1 MPRRRRQSQARRRV
15 ALGVWLGSALAFCAI
30 LPAPARAAL
39 SDADKQT
46 IAELSLQWAI
56 EGGIGDFKLVKDP
69 ANLVVANFN
78 LPKGVTLGLPGR
90 AIQLF
95 SLLRIQAEANHG
107 GDFLYFRFN
116 RLEGDGE
123 HAKVAIAL
131 VWAVA
136 EHSATQYLSGGG
148 ATLDFEKRDGK
159 WQLQP
164 VMNRW
169 MS

>member
-1 MPRRRRQSQARRRV
+1 
-15 ALGVWLGSALAFCAI
+15 VWLGSVMALCA
-30 LPAPARAAL
+30 LRPAPARAAL
-39 SDADKQT
+39 ADADKQT

-56 EGGIGDFKLVKDP
+56 DGGIGDCKLLNDP
-69 ANLVVANFN
+69 SHLVVANFN
-78 LPKGVTLGLPGR
+78 LPKGVKLVLPGR
-90 AIQLF
+90 TIQLF

-116 RLEGDGE
+116 RLDGDGE

-131 VWAVA
+131 IWAVA
-136 EHSATQYLSGGG
+136 EDSATQYLSGGG
-148 ATLDFEKRDGK
+148 ATLDFEKHDGK

>member
-1 MPRRRRQSQARRRV
+1 MTTFAPPCGRRHA
-15 ALGVWLGSALAFCAI
+15 ALATLLVLGSLVPTA
-30 LPAPARAAL
+30 APAAL
-39 SDADKQT
+39 SNADKKAV
-46 IAELSLQWAI
+46 AEMALQWAI
-56 EGGIGDFKLVKDP
+56 DGGISDFKLVKDP

-78 LPKGVTLGLPGR
+78 IPKGLKLELPGR
-90 AIQLF
+90 AISLF

-116 RLEGDGE
+116 RFDGDDH

-136 EHSATQYLSGGG
+136 ENSQTQYLSGGG
-148 ATLDFEKRDGK
+148 ATLEFEKHDGK

-169 MS
+169 QS

>member
-1 MPRRRRQSQARRRV
+1 MTRRQGQPQTRRRR
-15 ALGVWLGSALAFCAI
+15 ALGAWLGGLLALGA
-30 LPAPARAAL
+30 LVPAPARAVLA
-39 SDADKQT
+39 DTDKQT
-46 IAELSLQWAI
+46 IAELSLQWAV
-56 EGGIGDFKLVKDP
+56 EGGIGDFKLLKDP
-69 ANLVVANFN
+69 SHLIVANFN
-78 LPKGVTLGLPGR
+78 LPKDATLTLPGR
-90 AIQLF
+90 SIQLL

-116 RLEGDGE
+116 RLDGDGE

-131 VWAVA
+131 IWAVA
-136 EHSATQYLSGGG
+136 EHSTTQYLSGGG
-148 ATLDFEKRDGK
+148 ATLDFEKHDGK

>member
-1 MPRRRRQSQARRRV
+1 MTRRDRQPQPRLP
-15 ALGVWLGSALAFCAI
+15 LGIWLGSVITLYALLPAAAPAALA
-30 LPAPARAAL
+30 
-39 SDADKQT
+39 DADKQA

-56 EGGIGDFKLVKDP
+56 EGGISDFKLLKDP
-69 ANLVVANFN
+69 SHLIVANFN
-78 LPKGVTLGLPGR
+78 LPKGVKLALPGR
-90 AIQLF
+90 TIQLF

-116 RLEGDGE
+116 RLDGDGE

-131 VWAVA
+131 MWAVA
-136 EHSATQYLSGGG
+136 EQSATQYLSGGG
-148 ATLDFEKRDGK
+148 AMLDFEKHDGK

>member
-1 MPRRRRQSQARRRV
+1 MTMRSARRRV
-15 ALGVWLGSALAFCAI
+15 RRHAGIASLVVLGALVATAAH
-30 LPAPARAAL
+30 AAL
-39 SDADKQT
+39 SDADKKT
-46 IAELSLQWAI
+46 VAEMALQWAI
-56 EGGIGDFKLVKDP
+56 DGGIGDFKLVKDP

-78 LPKGVTLGLPGR
+78 LPKGVKLELPGR
-90 AIQLF
+90 AISLF

-116 RLEGDGE
+116 RLDGDQD

-136 EHSATQYLSGGG
+136 EQSRTQYLSGGG
-148 ATLDFEKRDGK
+148 AALDFEKRDGK

-169 MS
+169 QS